1 MKKDNKK
8 KRLPPDGV
16 SEEDIEPL
24 YGYVHGEWDPI
35 GGHWMSYCNP
45 NEHDKFYHEEVHS
58 TTSYVTTEFDDDD
71 KEINT
76 YFRVGE
82 VRRYTAGGQSQ
93 HIDKSSDTSVEDTL
107 RSGSGGDGGYEF
119 GRNHFYG
126 RKGMRTNV
134 VGGTEANIKAEG
146 SGVSGHHGA
155 TGNELVDVEKNIFG
169 HAQGHMT
176 MMNEKSH
183 AHVVG
188 EEWAD
193 FAGGNYDFYGE
204 KKFHIFSKDNFIANT
219 DAKMD
224 FSSKQDLT
232 IKSDSKITLE
242 VGSSKITITS
252 SKITIESSQVEIKGS
267 GSVKINGSPVQV
279 NDGTNVSTPF
289 QVP

>member
-1 MKKDNKK
+1 MAQKKHNKK
-8 KRLPPDGV
+8 LPPDAV

-24 YGYVHGEWDPI
+24 YGYVHGEWDAI
-35 GGHWMSYCNP
+35 GGHKMSYCNP

-58 TTSYVTTEFDDDD
+58 TCSYIATQYDDED

-76 YFRVGE
+76 YLRVGE
-82 VRRYTAGGQSQ
+82 VRNYTGGGHSQ
-93 HIDKSSDTSVEDTL
+93 HVDRGLDTNVEDVNRL
-107 RSGSGGDGGYEF
+107 EVGGDHGHAIGKDEY
-119 GRNHFYG
+119 YG
-126 RKGMRTNV
+126 RKGMRTV
-134 VGGTEANIKAEG
+134 VASESETYSIPGSSSANRHKSI
-146 SGVSGHHGA
+146 SGNHL
-155 TGNELVDVEKNIFG
+155 EDVEGNKFD
-169 HAQGHMT
+169 HAQGHTT